1 MVGPKFQDKIIEVL
15 SIDNN
20 LKNLENKNLIF
31 ATRNGFV
38 KRTKIN
44 LYRIIQECLQIIN
57 KYANAVTFS
66 VKLKKEENNLILEI
80 IDDGIG
86 FNINKAKKGIGL
98 QNIRSRTQECNGTV
112 EINSKM
118 GEGTIIKVAIA
129 LG

>member
-1 MVGPKFQDKIIEVL
+1 MIKLNNTIFNFDYYKESIKRKVDEYLYNL
-15 SIDNN
+15 SMY
-20 LKNLENKNLIF
+20 KNLDGDVEFKLRVIYQHISSL
-31 ATRNGFV
+31 AY
-38 KRTKIN
+38 
-44 LYRIIQECLQIIN
+44 L
-57 KYANAVTFS
+57 
-66 VKLKKEENNLILEI
+66 LKKEENNLILEI

-118 GEGTIIKVAIA
+118 GEGTIIKVTIA